1 MDFYD
6 TPGIY
11 ALNRYKWF
19 DLPREDGSF
28 VKVIAVSSKESIYW
42 IIAYAIMVALIFA
55 AVSRLVVDLVLT
67 FLPLKGSGNRVVM
80 LVAFYNANNPT
91 TAILLM
97 IDYCRRALFNPTI
110 ANQHAV
116 DWSTLRCALALIGT
130 AVALIAATTTAQF
143 LVSGQQ
149 LIERHAA
156 KVYPFYPDF
165 TRALTESV
173 LLDALKPIRASAGFM
188 ALGRFEPSLKQL
200 VDRVH
205 IDTEE
210 LPRDNGRQMLRF
222 NYGWEITGY
231 EMGLQNAANLKLGV
245 SGSCRTDY
253 SGFSANA
260 TRDYWNIWPN
270 YRAEGYPNGYQ
281 DAYNPIDEQLMPPF
295 LGDNFLPS
303 QNSTTVRNDGYIFSF
318 TPHTEYRLSLTE
330 NLDDPWYLT
339 EHNPDY
345 SATDKLGKY
354 AYGGKLRVKRGR
366 PTLNC
371 VLRDNYTLDGTDQIV
386 NFVYDLKKLRGLK
399 LSSLLR
405 DNVFPQ
411 EFGISVIAFL
421 ARSLG
426 TSSLASS
433 IYWDPSIR
441 MFTADKASLK
451 EDFTKLVSIAF
462 LYSREVARNTVLLYP
477 TLEGKGLENVA
488 NVNGSV
494 PYEYSDIILDN
505 SEVAALSV
513 KALVITPT
521 VCVFVWILVLIRRF
535 LIRPKA
541 IPMSENSGSA
551 RLNLHTIGL
560 QATQLDWCLDEEVS
574 GQRKWSGR
582 LSMTPYIKEVE
593 EDRWNGQNQPEK
605 DAFVLPK
612 LVQLE
617 ADVANNTSDDAKEKP
632 DGSEASPAE
641 KGYLLRVDSDGRALS
656 GAQYDLVLT
665 NRRLQS
671 SQQDVSSMVRWGD
684 VQNNKST

>member
-1 MDFYD
+1 MDFYNS
-6 TPGIY
+6 PGIY
-11 ALNRYKWF
+11 ILDRYKWF

-28 VKVIAVSSKESIYW
+28 VKVIAVSSNESIYW

-55 AVSRLVVDLVLT
+55 AVSRLAVDLVLT

-97 IDYCRRALFNPTI
+97 IEYCRRALFNATI
-110 ANQHAV
+110 GNQHAV
-116 DWSTLRCALALIGT
+116 DWSTLRCALSLMAT
-130 AVALIAATTTAQF
+130 AMALIAATTTAQF

-149 LIERHAA
+149 LIERRATR
-156 KVYPFYPDF
+156 VYPFYPNFIDAQ
-165 TRALTESV
+165 TDEY
-173 LLDALKPIRASAGFM
+173 LLDTLKPIRASAGFL
-188 ALGRFEPSLKQL
+188 ALGRFETSWKHL

-205 IDTEE
+205 INTEE
-210 LPRDNGRQMLRF
+210 LPRDAGRRMLRF
-222 NYGWEITGY
+222 KYEWEITGY

-245 SGSCRTDY
+245 SGSCQTDY
-253 SGFSANA
+253 SGYNESGI
-260 TRDYWNIWPN
+260 RDYWLIWPN
-270 YRAEGYPNGYQ
+270 YQDANYPNGYR
-281 DAYNPIDEQLMPPF
+281 DAYNPLDEQLMPPF
-295 LGDNFLPS
+295 IGDNILPGQTMAS
-303 QNSTTVRNDGYIFSF
+303 IIKDGFIFSLL
-318 TPHTEYRLSLTE
+318 PHTEFRLTSAE
-330 NLDDPWYLT
+330 NLDDPWYST
-339 EHNPDY
+339 GRNPDY
-345 SATDKLGKY
+345 NASDLQRY

-366 PTLNC
+366 PTLMC
-371 VLRDNYTLDGTDQIV
+371 VQRDNYTLDGTDQLV
-386 NFVYDLKKLRGLK
+386 HHVDELKQLRGLK
-399 LSSLLR
+399 LSRLLR
-405 DNVFPQ
+405 DNVFRQ
-411 EFGISVIAFL
+411 EFGIPVIAFL

-433 IYWDPSIR
+433 IYWDPTSR
-441 MFTADKASLK
+441 MFTADKASLR
-451 EDFTKLVSIAF
+451 EDFTKLVFVAF

-477 TLEGKGLENVA
+477 TLEGKGVENVA

-494 PYEYSDIILDN
+494 PYEYSDIILDS

-513 KALVITPT
+513 KVLIITPT
-521 VCVFVWILVLIRRF
+521 VCVFVWIPVLIRRF

-560 QATQLDWCLDEEVS
+560 QATQLYRCLDEEVS

-641 KGYLLRVDSDGRALS
+641 KRYLLRVDSDGRALS

-665 NRRLQS
+665 NRRPQS
-671 SQQDVSSMVRWGD
+671 SQQDVSSMVHWGD
-684 VQNNKST
+684 VQNNRST